1 MAEIPDDRKYTRDH
15 EWVVL
20 GSTARIGITEYAA
33 EALGDVVFLDL
44 PAVGQLLQ
52 AGSPFGEIES
62 TKSISELIAPV
73 DGRVVAVNAAVVDD
87 PALVNV
93 DPYGAGWLVEIA
105 EVARPAELLDGPAYR
120 QLIES

>member
-105 EVARPAELLDGPAYR
+105 EVSRPAELLDGPAYR